1 MGKKVTV
8 LEECD
13 AEYSRL
19 FGKKV
24 TNLSSDYAKETYPDV
39 VKRKGPDPNYWLV
52 YYKSDPQK
60 LALLHYIDAD
70 KCVWNNTFVESREG
84 KIIRDYLPYKY
95 NIKTRTGTGL
105 EQDVLLAKKLIEES
119 QEVYEAVVDYAYH
132 KDKDRTR
139 QNSYRNIIEELG
151 DLREVY
157 LRLIDRLSINDENI
171 EVIRKAKKS
180 LNGGFDNCVIGIFDE
195 DRKDK

>member
-1 MGKKVTV
+1 MGKKINVF
-8 LEECD
+8 EESD
-13 AEYSRL
+13 SEYSRL

-24 TNLSSDYAKETYPDV
+24 ANLSSDYAKDTYPDI

-52 YYKSDPQK
+52 YYKPDPQK

-70 KCVWNNTFVESREG
+70 KCVWNNTFVDSKEG

-95 NIKTRTGTGL
+95 NIKTRTASGY
-105 EQDVLLAKKLIEES
+105 EQNVLLAKKLVEES

-132 KDKDRTR
+132 KDKDKTR

-157 LRLIDRLSINDENI
+157 LTLIDRLSINDENI

-180 LNGGFDNCVIGIFDE
+180 LNGGFRNCEIGIFDE